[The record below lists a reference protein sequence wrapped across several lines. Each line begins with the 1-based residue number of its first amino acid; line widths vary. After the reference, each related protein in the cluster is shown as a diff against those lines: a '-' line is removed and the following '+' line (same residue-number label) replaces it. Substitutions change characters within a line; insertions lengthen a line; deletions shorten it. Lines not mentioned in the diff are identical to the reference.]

1 MESNAGDPMDL
12 MDLMVTHPK
21 VAAHWAPS
29 QIGRPGGRG
38 AFSRNHR
45 RNGNHPGESWYLM
58 GFEPQKCD
66 LWWVN
71 GFVTTYSP
79 AIEEFAIWKPW
90 PCRCF
95 IVLTNMVIFQC
106 EITAGSTGDWIRT
119 TRDVTNNRWVWCRMI
134 FGLNL
139 QLPQRYD
146 WAFPACSWSF
156 AILRGWAKEK
166 NQTEDMQNCIVN
178 YKLILVIL

>member
-1 MESNAGDPMDL
+1 

-45 RNGNHPGESWYLM
+45 RNGNYPGESWYLM
-58 GFEPQKCD
+58 GFEPKNCD

-71 GFVTTYSP
+71 GFVTTYSL

-95 IVLTNMVIFQC
+95 IVLTCFDIYGDLPVWNYRRVNWRLNQNNSGCDKQQMSLVSDDFWAQSSITAEVRLSISSLLMVICNPQDPQ
-106 EITAGSTGDWIRT
+106 GLS
-119 TRDVTNNRWVWCRMI
+119 NR
-134 FGLNL
+134 
-139 QLPQRYD
+139 
-146 WAFPACSWSF
+146 
-156 AILRGWAKEK
+156 KK
-166 NQTEDMQNCIVN
+166 QTEDVQKDYYWINIIKSN
-178 YKLILVIL
+178 I